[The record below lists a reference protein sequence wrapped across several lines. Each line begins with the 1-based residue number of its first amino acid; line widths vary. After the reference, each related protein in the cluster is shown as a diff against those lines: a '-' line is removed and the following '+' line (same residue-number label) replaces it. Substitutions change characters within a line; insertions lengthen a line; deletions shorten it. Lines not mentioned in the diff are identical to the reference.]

1 MPTDTSVK
9 LTLSIWRDFVP
20 SRPTAFIAD
29 EESRQVFDAD
39 SILQK
44 EVYSWRLREDVFA
57 GILDDETRRC
67 LHKRLVEQLSDSKDP
82 SERRLEVLRG
92 FVDAS
97 QKAIVAGQVRP
108 VPSES
113 RINGEFEAEEL
124 DQIEVNSL
132 LALTIHLK
140 WIIACF
146 DKRPGISV
154 LVR

>member
-1 MPTDTSVK
+1 MPTDTSVEF
-9 LTLSIWRDFVP
+9 TLSIWRDFVP
-20 SRPTAFIAD
+20 SRPIAFVTD
-29 EESRQVFDAD
+29 EEARQVFDAD
-39 SILQK
+39 SILQEK
-44 EVYSWRLREDVFA
+44 IYSWRAREDVFA
-57 GILDDETRRC
+57 GILDDETRRG
-67 LHKRLVEQLSDSKDP
+67 LHERLVEQLSDSKDP
-82 SERRLEVLRG
+82 SERRLEVLQG

-108 VPSES
+108 VPSKS
-113 RINGEFEAEEL
+113 RTSGEFETEEL